1 MDSHEHLKTVVEL
14 LRRRAQEEPNRV
26 GYRFLTPVR
35 GAEPE
40 DVAMTYGELDAR
52 ARAVAVTLSES
63 ADPGDRVLLMT
74 SPGLDYVAYF
84 YGCLYAGLVA
94 VPAYP
99 PTGTRHAHRIESIA
113 ADSRARILVT
123 DADLPDGT
131 VGVMP
136 GVTVLDVA
144 AAPVDGRERG
154 WRPPA
159 VAPDDVAFLQ
169 YTSGSTSAP
178 KGVMVTH
185 ANLLANSETACETF
199 DIGADSVCV
208 TWVPPY
214 HDMGLIGG
222 IVFPL
227 YGRMESVLMAPTSFI
242 RDPAVWLQAISR
254 YRATHGS
261 GPSFAYDLCVH
272 RVSDEVR
279 DQLDL
284 SSWTHALNGAEPVRA
299 DVLDRFVETFASAGF
314 RKESFQPC
322 YGLAE
327 GTLVVSGARP
337 SGEPVI
343 REVSEPGLGEGWM
356 RPRSG
361 DEATLRL
368 VSSGQVG
375 PGVEVVVVDETTRL
389 PVADGGVGQVW
400 VRGAAVAAGY
410 FDDAERTARTFA
422 NHLAT
427 GEGPY
432 LDTGDLGA
440 LIDGELFVTGR
451 ASDLMIFTG
460 RNVYPQDVEATSTE
474 SHPALAAL
482 RSAAF
487 SVEHDGRE
495 VLVVVQ
501 EVPPGPQKDP
511 AARQEIATTVR
522 RAVLRE
528 HQLPVHELVLVPRRS
543 LPVTSSGK
551 IRRRDTKAA
560 YLAGE
565 LGAPEP
571 ATSEDRTAAGAELS
585 TGTPV
590 AAPEEALPQPVAR
603 PLARTAAE
611 IENRMCRLV
620 AQHSGLELAQVDAG
634 ADLADL
640 GLDSVGAVSIAGD
653 LSDWLGIEV
662 PATFAWEH
670 GSIRAV
676 AAALAAESPLPATAP
691 ATTTTTPAETPV
703 LGRAPVPA
711 GTVDPRTEPI
721 AVVGIGCRF
730 PGGVQGP
737 EAFWDLLV
745 QGRSGVVDVP
755 EDRWDLG
762 SVYDADPGA
771 PGRTYSRHLGALEG
785 VRRFDAGLFG
795 IPDAEAVKI
804 DPQHRLLLETAWES
818 LEDAGIAP
826 DSLRGSRTGVFV
838 GMSGSDYERLT
849 LRSGDPTQI
858 DAYTAT
864 GSAGNFGANRI
875 SYTLGL
881 TGPSLV
887 VDTACS
893 SSLVA
898 VHLAVQSLRSGE
910 VDAALVGGV
919 NLVLTPDSTVALSQ
933 GRMLSPDGACKA
945 FDASADGYVRGD
957 GCGVVVLRRLSDV
970 GPADRVVGVIRGS
983 AVNQDGRSNG
993 LTAPSGNAQQ
1003 AVVRAALDAAR
1014 VAPQEV
1020 GYVEAHGTGTP
1031 LGDPIEVRALAA
1043 ALGTAARPR
1052 PLPIGSV
1059 KTNIGHLEAAAGI
1072 AGLLKVLLAVERGTI
1087 PRHLNVTTPS
1097 PHIAWD
1103 ELGVTVPGNNV
1114 RWADP
1119 VRVAGVSSF
1128 GFGGT
1133 NAHVVVQSPPVRAAV
1148 DTPVAEPEP
1157 VVVKLSGADEA
1168 AVRAT
1173 AVRLAE
1179 RVSASLTDGTS
1190 DADRLR
1196 GFAWAAGAGRADLAV
1211 RSAVVAESG
1220 PELLSGLLRVAVG
1233 DGDLGRVVG
1242 TPPRVAFL
1250 APGHGLPVAG
1260 SLAGIYGRVPAVTD
1274 VIDALGGPD
1283 ELPLSV
1289 LLTNDRSAT
1298 EALASTR
1305 VTQPALYAAAV
1316 ALGAWWRSVG
1326 VEPSMVLGHSVGA
1339 YAAAALAGVY
1349 SVEDGYRLVTERGRL
1364 MADDAPE
1371 GAMVL
1376 LRCRPEDLADLPP
1389 LGVGAVEVAVL
1400 NGPQDTVVSGDP
1412 DGIAEVLDTMA
1423 RRGVRGVRLGVNR
1436 AFHSHHMDPVL
1447 DGLRAA
1453 FDGVRLQSPAV
1464 PLVSDATGELAGPE
1478 VATSDYWVR
1487 HTREPV
1493 RFGPALDAV
1502 RAAGARMV
1510 LELGPG
1516 GLLPLL
1522 ERNAADGRAL
1532 RGLASVSTARPE
1544 WALRGALARYWQEG
1558 GHVDWSAVTPRP
1570 AHVPQLPTYPFQG
1583 RTYWL
1588 SEAPAPVVAPAAV
1601 APAATVGT
1609 RRPASPSLPEPAN
1622 SFDNGSWSPAG
1633 TATHPMVTLAEATD
1647 PALSFSA
1654 VGQSAAAQSTA
1665 GEAPLTSPAEVLELL
1680 RERLAPALGLDRP
1693 DELDPDASLF
1703 DLGLTS
1709 FMVVELRGELE
1720 RRLGREIPATV
1731 VFDHP
1736 TIRRLA
1742 AHLSSGLPD
1751 GPPGNGL
1758 DAGLDAGLDQGLDD
1772 DLDAFATGQVA
1783 DRAIGGERR

>member
-99 PTGTRHAHRIESIA
+99 PTGTRHAHRIELIA
-113 ADSRARILVT
+113 ADSQARILVT

-136 GVTVLDVA
+136 GVTVLDVGT
-144 AAPVDGRERG
+144 APVDGRERG

-159 VAPDDVAFLQ
+159 IAPDDVAFLQ

-185 ANLLANSETACETF
+185 ANLLANSETACATF
-199 DIGADSVCV
+199 DIGAESVCV

-279 DQLDL
+279 AQLDL

-299 DVLDRFVETFASAGF
+299 DVLDRFAETFASAGF

-327 GTLVVSGARP
+327 GTLVVSGVRP

-343 REVSEPGLGEGWM
+343 REVSEPGLGEGHM

-375 PGVEVVVVDETTRL
+375 PGVEVVVVDEATRL
-389 PVADGGVGQVW
+389 PVAVGGVGQVW

-410 FDDAERTARTFA
+410 FDDVERTALTFA

-427 GEGPY
+427 GDGPY

-440 LIDGELFVTGR
+440 LVDGELFVTGR
-451 ASDLMIFTG
+451 ASDLMIFAG

-528 HQLPVHELVLVPRRS
+528 HQIPVHELVLVPRRS

-551 IRRRDTKAA
+551 IRRRDTKAS

-571 ATSEDRTAAGAELS
+571 IVSEERTPAAAEPS
-585 TGTPV
+585 TGTPA
-590 AAPEEALPQPVAR
+590 AAPEEAFPRTLP
-603 PLARTAAE
+603 RTAGE

-620 AQHSGLELAQVDAG
+620 AQHSGLELAQVDAA

-676 AAALAAESPLPATAP
+676 AAALAGESPLPATATTP
-691 ATTTTTPAETPV
+691 ALATTTLAGTPV
-703 LGRAPVPA
+703 LGRALAPA

-755 EDRWDLG
+755 EDRWDID
-762 SVYDADPGA
+762 SVYDPDPGA
-771 PGRTYSRHLGALEG
+771 PGRTYSRHLGAVDG

-849 LRSGDPTQI
+849 LRSGDPAQI

-1003 AVVRAALDAAR
+1003 AVVRAALDAAQ
-1014 VAPQEV
+1014 VAPEEV

-1043 ALGTAARPR
+1043 ALGTAERPR

-1133 NAHVVVQSPPVRAAV
+1133 NAHVVVQSPPVRSAV
-1148 DTPVAEPEP
+1148 DAPAAGPEP

-1179 RVSASLTDGTS
+1179 RVSVSLTDGTS

-1260 SLAGIYGRVPAVTD
+1260 CLAGIYGRVPAVTD

-1289 LLTNDRSAT
+1289 LVTNDRSAT

-1305 VTQPALYAAAV
+1305 VTQPALYATAV

-1339 YAAAALAGVY
+1339 YAAAALAGVF
-1349 SVEDGYRLVTERGRL
+1349 SPLDGYRLVTERGRL

-1389 LGVGAVEVAVL
+1389 LRAGAVEVAVL

-1447 DGLRAA
+1447 DGLRNA
-1453 FDGVRLQSPAV
+1453 FDGVRLQPPAV

-1493 RFGPALDAV
+1493 RFGPALDAA
-1502 RAAGARMV
+1502 RAAGARVV

-1522 ERNAADGRAL
+1522 ERNAVDGRAL
-1532 RGLASVSTARPE
+1532 RGLASVSTTRPE
-1544 WALRGALARYWQEG
+1544 WALREALARYWREG

-1588 SEAPAPVVAPAAV
+1588 SEAPAPAAV
-1601 APAATVGT
+1601 STS
-1609 RRPASPSLPEPAN
+1609 RPASPARPEPAN
-1622 SFDNGSWSPAG
+1622 SFDTGSWSPA
-1633 TATHPMVTLAEATD
+1633 ASAAHPMVTLAEATD
-1647 PALSFSA
+1647 PALLFSA
-1654 VGQSAAAQSTA
+1654 AGQSAAGQPTA
-1665 GEAPLTSPAEVLELL
+1665 GETPLTSPAEVLELL

-1742 AHLSSGLPD
+1742 DHLSSGLPD
-1751 GPPGNGL
+1751 GPPGDDL
-1758 DAGLDAGLDQGLDD
+1758 DH
-1772 DLDAFATGQVA
+1772 DLDAFATRRVA

>member
-14 LRRRAQEEPNRV
+14 LRRRAQEEPNRL

-52 ARAVAVTLSES
+52 ARAVAVTLSEH
-63 ADPGDRVLLMT
+63 ADRGDRVLLMT

-113 ADSRARILVT
+113 ADSRARVLVT

-136 GVTVLDVA
+136 GVTVLDVG
-144 AAPVDGRERG
+144 AAPVDGREGG

-159 VAPDDVAFLQ
+159 IASDDVAFLQ

-242 RDPAVWLQAISR
+242 RDPAIWLQAISK

-279 DQLDL
+279 AQLDL

-299 DVLDRFVETFASAGF
+299 DVLDRFAETFASAGF

-337 SGEPVI
+337 GGEPVI
-343 REVSEPGLGEGWM
+343 REVSEPALGEGRM
-356 RPRSG
+356 RPREG
-361 DEATLRL
+361 DEPTLRL

-375 PGVEVVVVDETTRL
+375 PGVEVVIVDETTRL
-389 PVADGGVGQVW
+389 PVTDGGVGQVW

-432 LDTGDLGA
+432 LDTGDLGV
-440 LIDGELFVTGR
+440 LVDGELFVTGR

-460 RNVYPQDVEATSTE
+460 RNVYPQDVEATSTD

-528 HQLPVHELVLVPRRS
+528 HQIPVHELVLVPRRS

-571 ATSEDRTAAGAELS
+571 ATSEDRTPAGAETS
-585 TGTPV
+585 AGTPV
-590 AAPEEALPQPVAR
+590 AASEAALPQPVAQPAVAR
-603 PLARTAAE
+603 TFPRTAAE
-611 IENRMCRLV
+611 IEDRMCRLV
-620 AQHSGLELAQVDAG
+620 ARHSGLELAQVDPG

-653 LSDWLGIEV
+653 LSDWLGVEV

-676 AAALAAESPLPATAP
+676 AAALAGESPLPADASA
-691 ATTTTTPAETPV
+691 ATPTTTTPAETPV
-703 LGRAPVPA
+703 LGRAPVPTE
-711 GTVDPRTEPI
+711 TVDPRTEPI

-755 EDRWDLG
+755 EDRWDIG

-771 PGRTYSRHLGALEG
+771 PGRTYSRHLGALDG

-849 LRSGDPTQI
+849 LRSGDPSQI

-957 GCGVVVLRRLSDV
+957 GVGVVVLRRLSDV

-1003 AVVRAALDAAR
+1003 EVVRAALDAAR
-1014 VAPQEV
+1014 VTPDEV

-1043 ALGTAARPR
+1043 ALGTADRRR

-1097 PHIAWD
+1097 PRIAWD

-1133 NAHVVVQSPPVRAAV
+1133 NAHVVVQSPPVRSAV
-1148 DTPVAEPEP
+1148 DVPAADPEP

-1179 RVSASLTDGTS
+1179 RVSASLTDGTP

-1220 PELLSGLLRVAVG
+1220 PELLTGLLRVAVG
-1233 DGDLGRVVG
+1233 DGELASGVVS
-1242 TPPRVAFL
+1242 PPRVAFL

-1260 SLAGIYGRVPAVTD
+1260 CLAGIYGRVPAVTD

-1289 LLTNDRSAT
+1289 LVTNDRSAT
-1298 EALASTR
+1298 DALASTG
-1305 VTQPALYAAAV
+1305 VTQPALYATAV
-1316 ALGAWWRSVG
+1316 ALGTWWRSVG

-1339 YAAAALAGVY
+1339 YAAAALAGVF
-1349 SVEDGYRLVTERGRL
+1349 SPADGYRLVTERGRL

-1389 LGVGAVEVAVL
+1389 LVSGAVEVAVL

-1447 DGLRAA
+1447 DGLREA
-1453 FDGVRLQSPAV
+1453 FDGVRLQPPAV

-1493 RFGPALDAV
+1493 RFGPALDAA
-1502 RAAGARMV
+1502 RGAGARVV

-1522 ERNAADGRAL
+1522 ERNAVDGRAL
-1532 RGLASVSTARPE
+1532 RGLATVSTARPE
-1544 WALRGALARYWQEG
+1544 WALRAALARYWREG
-1558 GHVDWSAVTPRP
+1558 GQVDWSAVTPRP

-1583 RTYWL
+1583 KTYWL
-1588 SEAPAPVVAPAAV
+1588 SEAPAPAVAATPAPAPAAV
-1601 APAATVGT
+1601 PAATAASD
-1609 RRPASPSLPEPAN
+1609 RPASPSLPEPAN
-1622 SFDNGSWSPAG
+1622 SLDTGSWSPAG
-1633 TATHPMVTLAEATD
+1633 QTAHPMVTLAEATD
-1647 PALSFSA
+1647 PALLSS
-1654 VGQSAAAQSTA
+1654 STA
-1665 GEAPLTSPAEVLELL
+1665 GETPLTSPAEVLELL

-1742 AHLSSGLPD
+1742 GHLSSGLPD
-1751 GPPGNGL
+1751 GSVGDGL
-1758 DAGLDAGLDQGLDD
+1758 DEVLDQGLDD

>member
-136 GVTVLDVA
+136 NVTVLDVGT
-144 AAPVDGRERG
+144 APVDGRERG

-159 VAPDDVAFLQ
+159 IAPDDVAFLQ

-254 YRATHGS
+254 YQATHGS

-279 DQLDL
+279 AQLDL

-299 DVLDRFVETFASAGF
+299 DVLDRFAATFADAGF

-327 GTLVVSGARP
+327 GTLVVSGART
-337 SGEPVI
+337 SGGPLI

-440 LIDGELFVTGR
+440 LVDGELFVTGR
-451 ASDLMIFTG
+451 ASDLMIFAG

-495 VLVVVQ
+495 ALVVVQ

-528 HQLPVHELVLVPRRS
+528 HQIPVHELVLVPRRS

-571 ATSEDRTAAGAELS
+571 TASEDRTPAESPTS
-585 TGTPV
+585 TRV
-590 AAPEEALPQPVAR
+590 AVSEEALP
-603 PLARTAAE
+603 RTAAE

-620 AQHSGLELAQVDAG
+620 AQHSGLELARVDAG

-676 AAALAAESPLPATAP
+676 AAALAGESPLPAMATTSGP
-691 ATTTTTPAETPV
+691 ATTTLAETPV
-703 LGRAPVPA
+703 LGRALVDA

-755 EDRWDLG
+755 EDRWDID

-771 PGRTYSRHLGALEG
+771 PGRTYSRHLGALDG

-993 LTAPSGNAQQ
+993 LTAPSGHAQQ

-1014 VAPQEV
+1014 VAPEEV

-1043 ALGTAARPR
+1043 ALGTTDRPR

-1087 PRHLNVTTPS
+1087 PQHLNVTTPS

-1133 NAHVVVQSPPVRAAV
+1133 NAHVVVQSPPVRSAA
-1148 DTPVAEPEP
+1148 DAPVAEPEP
-1157 VVVKLSGADEA
+1157 LVVKLSGADEA

-1179 RVSASLTDGTS
+1179 RVSASLTDGTA

-1233 DGDLGRVVG
+1233 DGDLSRVVAS
-1242 TPPRVAFL
+1242 PPRVAFL

-1260 SLAGIYGRVPAVTD
+1260 TLAGIYGRVPAVTD

-1289 LLTNDRSAT
+1289 LVTNDRSAT
-1298 EALASTR
+1298 DALASTR

-1326 VEPSMVLGHSVGA
+1326 VEPAVVLGHSVGA
-1339 YAAAALAGVY
+1339 YAAAALAGVF
-1349 SVEDGYRLVTERGRL
+1349 SVQDGYRLVTERGRL

-1389 LGVGAVEVAVL
+1389 LVSRAVEVAVL

-1412 DGIAEVLDTMA
+1412 DGITEVLDTMA
-1423 RRGVRGVRLGVNR
+1423 SRGVRGIRLGVNR

-1447 DGLRAA
+1447 DGLRNA
-1453 FDGVRLQSPAV
+1453 FDGVRLQAPAV

-1522 ERNAADGRAL
+1522 ERNAVDGRAL

-1588 SEAPAPVVAPAAV
+1588 SETPAPAGAPAAGV
-1601 APAATVGT
+1601 STD
-1609 RRPASPSLPEPAN
+1609 RPASPSLPEPAN
-1622 SFDNGSWSPAG
+1622 SFATGSWSPAP
-1633 TATHPMVTLAEATD
+1633 TAAQPMVTLAEMAD
-1647 PALSFSA
+1647 PASS
-1654 VGQSAAAQSTA
+1654 SSA
-1665 GEAPLTSPAEVLELL
+1665 GEAPLTSTAEVLELL

-1742 AHLSSGLPD
+1742 DHLSSGLPD
-1751 GPPGNGL
+1751 GPPG
-1758 DAGLDAGLDQGLDD
+1758 DGLDD
-1772 DLDAFATGQVA
+1772 ALDQDLGAFATGRVA

>member
-1 MDSHEHLKTVVEL
+1 MDSHEHLRTVVEL

-63 ADPGDRVLLMT
+63 AEPGDRVLLMT

-113 ADSRARILVT
+113 EDSRARILVT
-123 DADLPDGT
+123 DADLPEGT
-131 VGVMP
+131 VGVLP
-136 GVTVLDVA
+136 GVTVLDVGG
-144 AAPVDGRERG
+144 APVDGREDG

-159 VAPDDVAFLQ
+159 IDPDDVAFLQ

-279 DQLDL
+279 TQLDL
-284 SSWTHALNGAEPVRA
+284 STWTHALNGAEPVRA
-299 DVLDRFVETFASAGF
+299 DVLDRFAETFASAGF

-337 SGEPVI
+337 GGEPVI

-361 DEATLRL
+361 DEPTLRL

-375 PGVEVVVVDETTRL
+375 PGVEVVVVDETTWL
-389 PVADGGVGQVW
+389 PVAEGGVGRVW

-422 NHLAT
+422 NHLAS
-427 GEGPY
+427 GDGPY

-440 LIDGELFVTGR
+440 LVDGELFVTGR
-451 ASDLMIFTG
+451 ASDLMIFAG
-460 RNVYPQDVEATSTE
+460 RNVYPQDVEGTSTE

-511 AARQEIATTVR
+511 DARQEIATTVR

-528 HQLPVHELVLVPRRS
+528 HQIPVHELVLVPRRS

-571 ATSEDRTAAGAELS
+571 ATSEDRNPVPEPSA
-585 TGTPV
+585 GTPV
-590 AAPEEALPQPVAR
+590 PAAEGALP
-603 PLARTAAE
+603 RTAAE
-611 IENRMCRLV
+611 IENRMCHLV
-620 AQHSGLELAQVDAG
+620 ARHSGLELARVDAQ

-653 LSDWLGIEV
+653 LSDWLGTEV

-676 AAALAAESPLPATAP
+676 AAALAGESPLSALGTAAATATAP
-691 ATTTTTPAETPV
+691 ATTTTPLAEAPV
-703 LGRAPVPA
+703 LGRAPVTA
-711 GTVDPRTEPI
+711 GTADPWTEPI

-771 PGRTYSRHLGALEG
+771 PGRTYSRHLGALDD

-875 SYTLGL
+875 SYALGL

-1014 VAPQEV
+1014 VAPDEV

-1043 ALGTAARPR
+1043 ALGTADRPR

-1087 PRHLNVTTPS
+1087 PRHLNLTRPS

-1133 NAHVVVQSPPVRAAV
+1133 NAHVVVQSPPVRSAV
-1148 DTPVAEPEP
+1148 DAPVADPEP

-1196 GFAWAAGAGRADLAV
+1196 GFAWAAGAGRADLTV

-1220 PELLSGLLRVAVG
+1220 PELVSGLLRVAVG
-1233 DGDLGRVVG
+1233 DGDLSRVVSS
-1242 TPPRVAFL
+1242 PPRVAFL

-1260 SLAGIYGRVPAVTD
+1260 SLAGIYGQVPAVTD

-1289 LLTNDRSAT
+1289 LVTNDRSAT
-1298 EALASTR
+1298 DALASTR

-1316 ALGAWWRSVG
+1316 ALGTWWRSVG

-1339 YAAAALAGVY
+1339 YAAAALAGVF

-1364 MADDAPE
+1364 MADGAPE

-1389 LGVGAVEVAVL
+1389 LVSGAVEVAVL

-1412 DGIAEVLDTMA
+1412 DGVAQVLDTMA

-1447 DGLRAA
+1447 DGLRTA
-1453 FDGVRLQSPAV
+1453 FDGVRLQPPAV
-1464 PLVSDATGELAGPE
+1464 PMVSDATGELAGPE
-1478 VATSDYWVR
+1478 VATGDYWVR

-1502 RAAGARMV
+1502 RAAGVRVV

-1544 WALRGALARYWQEG
+1544 WALRGALARYWREG
-1558 GHVDWSAVTPRP
+1558 GQVDWSAVTPRP

-1583 RTYWL
+1583 KAYWL
-1588 SEAPAPVVAPAAV
+1588 SEAPAPAGAPAAGAPAAV
-1601 APAATVGT
+1601 GT
-1609 RRPASPSLPEPAN
+1609 DRPATPSRPEPAN
-1622 SFDNGSWSPAG
+1622 SFDTGSWSPSG
-1633 TATHPMVTLAEATD
+1633 VTAHPMVTLAEATD
-1647 PALSFSA
+1647 PALLSSTA
-1654 VGQSAAAQSTA
+1654 GQPTTGQSTAGLPTA

-1680 RERLAPALGLDRP
+1680 RDRLAPALGLDRP

-1736 TIRRLA
+1736 TVRRLA
-1742 AHLSSGLPD
+1742 DHLSSGLPD
-1751 GPPGNGL
+1751 DGL
-1758 DAGLDAGLDQGLDD
+1758 DHGLDHGLDD
-1772 DLDAFATGQVA
+1772 DHYTFATGQVA
-1783 DRAIGGERR
+1783 DRAMGGERR